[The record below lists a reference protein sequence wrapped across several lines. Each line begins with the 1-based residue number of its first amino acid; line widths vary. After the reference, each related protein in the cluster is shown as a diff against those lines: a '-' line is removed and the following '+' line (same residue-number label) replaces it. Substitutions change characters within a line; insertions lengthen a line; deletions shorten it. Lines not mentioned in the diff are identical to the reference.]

1 MKTIHFREKTD
12 AGGTLHLPIG
22 EADAECEVVVTVQP
36 MTPVQ
41 GWLPGFW
48 EKLIENSQ
56 GEPWFRSDQE
66 VAERRDTFQIRRE

>member
-1 MKTIHFREKTD
+1 MKTIHFRGKTD

-36 MTPVQ
+36 MPPAQ

-48 EKLIENSQ
+48 EKLGEGWKGELVRPDQ
-56 GEPWFRSDQE
+56 G
-66 VAERRDTFQIRRE
+66 VAEQREPLE